1 MILKAFIT
9 ILLILL
15 IAGTAVVIIYDNGD
29 SGRKLA
35 WLLIIALLPI
45 VGLVL
50 YFCIGINLRHHIFF
64 KRRHERYEKTFQAGT
79 DERVNRLLF
88 DPVRTDRLPEEYRPL
103 ARLLASQS
111 NLTVS
116 EGNDFEII
124 TTGKRKYELLME
136 DLRNAKESIHME
148 YFHFGNDTGSR
159 EIKHLLMEKAKEGV
173 EVRFINENIANFP
186 ISSLYYDDMKKAGV
200 QVEKFTNPRYH
211 LVNLVTLLNYRDHR
225 KIVVIDGKIGYTGGM
240 NINDKY
246 FLRWRDTHLRLTG
259 GAVAGLQYLFLDTWL
274 MAGGS
279 LDRPVR
285 DYFPQPES
293 DSGKMVQI
301 VPDDPQAELP
311 ILQMSHEWAIQRARR
326 YIWLQTPYFVPP
338 EPVLN
343 ALLCAAASGVDVRIM
358 LPARADNFFMRP
370 ANRLHFRELVAAG
383 VKIYLRGGEFIHSKT
398 FVSDDYLSC
407 VGTANLD
414 FRSFTTNYEVNTYIY
429 DAETAVRC
437 RSIFEKDM
445 EISALVDQEWLS
457 HLKWYHRFAEGLVG
471 LFAPLL

>member
-211 LVNLVTLLNYRDHR
+211 LVHR
-225 KIVVIDGKIGYTGGM
+225 G
-240 NINDKY
+240 
-246 FLRWRDTHLRLTG
+246 
-259 GAVAGLQYLFLDTWL
+259 
-274 MAGGS
+274 
-279 LDRPVR
+279 
-285 DYFPQPES
+285 
-293 DSGKMVQI
+293 
-301 VPDDPQAELP
+301 
-311 ILQMSHEWAIQRARR
+311 HEYQ
-326 YIWLQTPYFVPP
+326 
-338 EPVLN
+338 
-343 ALLCAAASGVDVRIM
+343 
-358 LPARADNFFMRP
+358 
-370 ANRLHFRELVAAG
+370 
-383 VKIYLRGGEFIHSKT
+383 
-398 FVSDDYLSC
+398 
-407 VGTANLD
+407 
-414 FRSFTTNYEVNTYIY
+414 
-429 DAETAVRC
+429 
-437 RSIFEKDM
+437 
-445 EISALVDQEWLS
+445 
-457 HLKWYHRFAEGLVG
+457 
-471 LFAPLL
+471 

>member
-311 ILQMSHEWAIQRARR
+311 WMGHPACPSLYLAPDPLFRSARAGAQCVAMCCRQRGGRPDHASGPGRQLLHAAGKPSAFPGIGGCRGENLSARR
-326 YIWLQTPYFVPP
+326 RVHP
-338 EPVLN
+338 
-343 ALLCAAASGVDVRIM
+343 
-358 LPARADNFFMRP
+358 
-370 ANRLHFRELVAAG
+370 
-383 VKIYLRGGEFIHSKT
+383 
-398 FVSDDYLSC
+398 
-407 VGTANLD
+407 
-414 FRSFTTNYEVNTYIY
+414 
-429 DAETAVRC
+429 
-437 RSIFEKDM
+437 
-445 EISALVDQEWLS
+445 
-457 HLKWYHRFAEGLVG
+457 
-471 LFAPLL
+471 